1 MKKQVVNKE
10 LIQGSYTNLKKK
22 NSPTF
27 PLIFNNSKIE
37 VINH

>member
-22 NSPTF
+22 KF
-27 PLIFNNSKIE
+27 PDFS
-37 VINH
+37 INIQ